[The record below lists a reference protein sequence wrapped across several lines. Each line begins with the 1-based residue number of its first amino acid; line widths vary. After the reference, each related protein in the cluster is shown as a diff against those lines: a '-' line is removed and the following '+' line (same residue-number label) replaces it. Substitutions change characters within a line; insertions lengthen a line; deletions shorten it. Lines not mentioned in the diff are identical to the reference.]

1 MSQKPFGWF
10 LTCLAGAIHQSA
22 DVISNDGIF
31 ESLLY
36 VGLCA
41 LLHPPFLSG
50 IAVASMML

>member
-31 ESLLY
+31 ESVLY